1 MSGLDYYRIVVLS
14 KNDKIELE
22 FHTKRLAIEK
32 IIQLKMVD
40 KEFIV
45 GKVEEKINGKWV
57 RILCLR

>member
-1 MSGLDYYRIVVLS
+1 MSGLEYYRIVVL
-14 KNDKIELE
+14 
-22 FHTKRLAIEK
+22 TKSD
-32 IIQLKMVD
+32 KMVD